1 MSERPWQEPVR
12 GKWAYP
18 ALTRL
23 TGIEQTRGFIDGTL
37 PAPPFARLTGLH
49 PTDGGLTHSTF
60 ALPVTGWLL
69 NPFGALQ
76 PSAAAMVSDAPLG
89 SAFAHSLPLGKACTT
104 SELSISYLR
113 PADLSAERL
122 IAQADVIKAGR
133 STGLTQAHIFDTSG
147 RLLAHA
153 TSRLVVLD
161 IPVLHDAPLPE
172 PEQAADDD
180 PWRRE
185 PAGTVLGPETWAARS
200 GRELLEGWISGELP
214 GPPIH
219 HLTGVTPEA
228 VEDDAVVWSMPAHEW
243 LCSPGPYLY
252 GGALA
257 LLADAALTAA
267 VMPDL
272 PAGVVALPVD
282 LKLRFIRPVMPGSG
296 TTVARA
302 RVVHRGKALAVTQ
315 GQITTADGKVA
326 VLAEASMMLRATGS

>member
-12 GKWAYP
+12 GRWAYP

-23 TGIEQTRGFIDGTL
+23 TGIEQSRAFIDGSL
-37 PAPPFARLTGLH
+37 PAPPVARLTGLH
-49 PTDGGLTHSTF
+49 PTDAGLTHSTF

-69 NPFGALQ
+69 NPYGALV
-76 PSAAAMVSDAPLG
+76 PSTAALVSDAPLG
-89 SAFAHSLPLGKACTT
+89 SVFSHTLPLGKACTT

-133 STGLTQAHIFDTSG
+133 STGLTQAHIFDGEG

-153 TSRLVVLD
+153 TSRMVVLD
-161 IPVLHDAPLPE
+161 VPVLHDAPMPE
-172 PEQAADDD
+172 PEEHADDD

-185 PAGTVLGPETWAARS
+185 PTGAVLPHDVLSRLP
-200 GRELLEGWISGELP
+200 GRELLEGWISGELAS
-214 GPPIH
+214 PPIH
-219 HLTGVTPEA
+219 HLTGLRPAAIEGD
-228 VEDDAVVWSMPAHEW
+228 EVVWTMPAHEW

-257 LLADAALTAA
+257 LLADAALTAG
-267 VMPDL
+267 VLPDL
-272 PAGVVALPVD
+272 PGGVGVHPLD

-296 TTVARA
+296 LITARA
-302 RVVHRGKALAVTQ
+302 RAVHRGKALAVIQ
-315 GQITTADGKVA
+315 GVLTTSDGREA
-326 VLAEASMMLRATGS
+326 VLAEASVLLRPTGS